1 MKKLQI
7 FDELI
12 DIIEKEIRGIE
23 IEIDRIEDKD
33 IKKKSRNFY
42 ISNHKSEIKR
52 LQKSIS
58 HIEELKQDLK
68 EYYKIKKK
76 NKKKI

>member
-12 DIIEKEIRGIE
+12 DIIEKEIRDIE
-23 IEIDRIEDKD
+23 KEIDEIEDKD
-33 IKKKSRNFY
+33 IKKKSKNFY
-42 ISNHKSEIKR
+42 IFNHKSEIKR
-52 LQKSIS
+52 LRKSII

-68 EYYKIKKK
+68 EYYKIKNK
-76 NKKKI
+76 NKKKN